1 MLNNLK
7 NTRIG
12 KLLAK
17 LFAANRKF
25 WTWYRGLY
33 KGTKWYTK
41 TATVIVSL
49 FVSFF
54 VYLFLVDINFLWL
67 FGKSPGYFQ
76 IKSPDTYEASEIYS
90 ADGVMIGKFFKNLEN
105 IQGDERDVII
115 FSLGYGPDEEGHM
128 SMNFG
133 PVNQEGG
140 HRRLNVAVTRA
151 RQELLVY
158 TSFEPSAMRTTE
170 HSARG
175 LRDLKAFLEY
185 AKQGAAVLDCQ
196 PGSASKEKE
205 TINRQIAEKL
215 REKGWKADINIGT
228 GKFRIDVAVHHPEK
242 TDEYCLGIMFDD
254 DASALQDT
262 VRDRNLLQKNVLQ
275 RMGWNILNLWLLD
288 WYEDSETQIQR
299 IEDTLKNMT
308 G

>member
-1 MLNNLK
+1 M
-7 NTRIG
+7 
-12 KLLAK
+12 
-17 LFAANRKF
+17 
-25 WTWYRGLY
+25 
-33 KGTKWYTK
+33 
-41 TATVIVSL
+41 
-49 FVSFF
+49 
-54 VYLFLVDINFLWL
+54 
-67 FGKSPGYFQ
+67 
-76 IKSPDTYEASEIYS
+76 
-90 ADGVMIGKFFKNLEN
+90 
-105 IQGDERDVII
+105 
-115 FSLGYGPDEEGHM
+115 
-128 SMNFG
+128 
-133 PVNQEGG
+133 
-140 HRRLNVAVTRA
+140 
-151 RQELLVY
+151 
-158 TSFEPSAMRTTE
+158 
-170 HSARG
+170 
-175 LRDLKAFLEY
+175 KAFLEY
-185 AKQGAAVLDCQ
+185 AKQGAAVLHCQ